1 MPKIDL
7 LRTYITMA
15 DFGLPGPK
23 DFKQHIHIIIS
34 ELIAEVLVFAN
45 YSIVF
50 IISSQYFG

>member
-7 LRTYITMA
+7 LRTYKTMA

-34 ELIAEVLVFAN
+34 EVLVFAN

-50 IISSQYFG
+50 INSS

>member
-15 DFGLPGPK
+15 DFGLSGPK

-50 IISSQYFG
+50 INSS